1 MAGSRVRDSPM
12 LQVLGNSQEDQ
23 AAHLLQ
29 MWRRPRFSLGML
41 FYVILFLFFLLLT
54 TSLKHLGILF
64 ICIEAEPGNNFL
76 SIFGRDFLSTGKGLG
91 K

>member
-1 MAGSRVRDSPM
+1 VLDNAGTPTR
-12 LQVLGNSQEDQ
+12 
-23 AAHLLQ
+23 
-29 MWRRPRFSLGML
+29 L
-41 FYVILFLFFLLLT
+41 FIHT
-54 TSLKHLGILF
+54 GILF